1 MEDWMNE
8 TGPLCVGLGE
18 VLFDLLPGGARLGGA
33 PANFAYAARSL
44 GLPAVLVSAV
54 GEDELGRDA
63 RRQLR
68 AKGLPAYLPAVPRV
82 TGHVRVTLD
91 DRGVPAY
98 AFAGDPAYEAIP
110 WTDALAE
117 TARRTAVCCFG
128 TLAQWGRITRRTAA
142 QFLRTMPA
150 GSLRVYDVNLRG
162 HFYSRDIVTASLA
175 AANAVKCN
183 EDELPVLCA
192 YAGVETSPEAYRD
205 YLRRLGVACF
215 MYTEGAK
222 RSTVYRGE
230 ERSVLPTPDSPVE
243 DTVGAGDAFTAAL
256 VAALVRGA
264 PLARAHALAV
274 EVSTFVCS
282 RRGAMPDYPPAF
294 RERLVAWAQA

>member
-1 MEDWMNE
+1 MDDWMKE

-33 PANFAYAARSL
+33 PANFAYAARAL

-63 RRQLR
+63 RRELR
-68 AKGLPAYLPAVPRV
+68 EKGLPAYLPAVPRV

-98 AFAGDPAYEAIP
+98 AFAADPAYEAIP
-110 WTDALAE
+110 WTDALEAV
-117 TARRTAVCCFG
+117 ARRAAVCCFG
-128 TLAQWGRITRRTAA
+128 TLAQWGRVTRGTAA
-142 QFLRTMPA
+142 RFLRAMPA

-162 HFYSRDIVTASLA
+162 HFYDRDIVAASLS

-183 EDELPVLCA
+183 EDELPVLCG
-192 YAGVETSPEAYRD
+192 YAGLDPSPEAYWA
-205 YLRRLGVACF
+205 YLRSRGADCF

-230 ERSVLPTPDSPVE
+230 ERSVLPTPDGPVA

-256 VAALVRGA
+256 VAALVRDA

-282 RRGAMPDYPPAF
+282 RRGAMPVYPPAF
-294 RERLVAWAQA
+294 RARLDAWARK